1 MSAEPTTKEHDMN
14 ENLNLTANIP
24 AGTVASTG
32 DIRGI
37 VYNRL
42 GLAVDSHEVV
52 ADDGYSDFNLRVWTD
67 PATNTFVQVTDQFA
81 DDDEWHEEHP
91 VSVSWELRRIVA
103 GEPARSDHSEPLGHN
118 GSAVLLVD
126 ALRAIG
132 ELAA

>member
-1 MSAEPTTKEHDMN
+1 MN

-24 AGTVASTG
+24 NGTIASTS

-52 ADDGYSDFNLRVWTD
+52 ADDGFADFNLRVWVD
-67 PATNTFVQVTDQFA
+67 RATNTFVQVTDQFA
-81 DDDEWHEEHP
+81 NDDEWHEGHP
-91 VSVSWELRRIVA
+91 ISVSWGLRRIVA
-103 GEPARSDHSEPLGHN
+103 GEPARSDRSDSLGHE

-126 ALRAIG
+126 ALNAIAA
-132 ELAA
+132 LAA

>member
-1 MSAEPTTKEHDMN
+1 MN
-14 ENLNLTANIP
+14 ENLSLTANIP
-24 AGTVASTG
+24 NGTIASTS

-52 ADDGYSDFNLRVWTD
+52 ADDGYSDFNLRVWVD
-67 PATNTFVQVTDQFA
+67 RATNTFVQVTDQFA

-103 GEPARSDHSEPLGHN
+103 GEPARSDRSESPGHE

-126 ALRAIG
+126 ALNAIA